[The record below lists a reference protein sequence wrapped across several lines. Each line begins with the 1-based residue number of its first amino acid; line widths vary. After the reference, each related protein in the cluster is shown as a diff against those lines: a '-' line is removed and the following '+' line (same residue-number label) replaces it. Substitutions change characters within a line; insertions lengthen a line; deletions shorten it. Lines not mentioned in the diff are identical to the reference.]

1 MKVLL
6 DECVTRKL
14 KREFIGHDLSTVD
27 EAGMKGLKNGNL
39 LRSASGRFDMLVT
52 VDRRLPYQQNI
63 TSYNIAVLVLTAR
76 KNSYDALSPLIPQA
90 LETLKSI
97 NVGEVIVIAT

>member
-14 KREFIGHDLSTVD
+14 KRELIGHDVSTVD

-39 LRSASGRFDMLVT
+39 LRAASGRFDVLVT
-52 VDRRLPYQQNI
+52 VDRSLPYQQNI
-63 TSYNIAVLVLTAR
+63 KSFNIAVLVLVGRKILTTHYAR
-76 KNSYDALSPLIPQA
+76 SSHKLSTPSKI
-90 LETLKSI
+90 
-97 NVGEVIVIAT
+97 